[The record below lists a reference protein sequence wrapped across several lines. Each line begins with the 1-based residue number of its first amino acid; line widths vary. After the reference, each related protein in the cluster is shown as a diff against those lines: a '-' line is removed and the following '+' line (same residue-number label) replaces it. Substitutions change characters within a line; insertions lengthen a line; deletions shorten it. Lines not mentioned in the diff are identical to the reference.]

1 VLSLLSA
8 SVDVLSSEGHLNA
21 MSAMEMSQ
29 MVVQAMW
36 DRDSP
41 LKQIPHFEPEVV
53 EACNT
58 AGVNDVFE
66 FMEAMDPSENPNYG
80 KLVQAMGL
88 SNGQLADAARFTN
101 ERYPNVELNFELEDP
116 DNVVS
121 GAASI
126 LNVSVER
133 EIEEDEEPNLT
144 VHAPFY
150 PAEKTENWWL
160 VVGEESTKSLLA
172 IKRVTIAR
180 ALKTKLEL
188 VVPTPGKHSL
198 TLFLMSADYV
208 GVDQAPTF
216 EVDAAE
222 GMDEDEDED
231 EDDE

>member
-1 VLSLLSA
+1 
-8 SVDVLSSEGHLNA
+8 
-21 MSAMEMSQ
+21 
-29 MVVQAMW
+29 
-36 DRDSP
+36 
-41 LKQIPHFEPEVV
+41 
-53 EACNT
+53 
-58 AGVNDVFE
+58 
-66 FMEAMDPSENPNYG
+66 MEAMDPSENPNYG
-80 KLVQAMGL
+80 QLVKAMGL
-88 SNGQLADAARFTN
+88 SNAQLGDAARFTN
-101 ERYPNVELNFELEDP
+101 ERYPNVELTFELEDP
-116 DNVVS
+116 DNVTS
-121 GAASI
+121 GAPSV

-188 VVPTPGKHSL
+188 VVPTPGKHEL

-222 GMDEDEDED
+222 GMEEDDDD
-231 EDDE
+231 EDDDDE